1 MIKLRIPCKAI
12 LVVCSVFAAMTANGQ
27 DLAKKANAFLNTL
40 SAELRTQAQFTF
52 GDAERFN
59 WNFVPI
65 ARKGPSFRDFDEK
78 QKNAAI
84 SLLRASLSDQGYQK
98 VRGIIE
104 LETVLKAIENRAPT
118 DNFRDPLNYH
128 LSIFGEPSSTKEWG
142 WRFEGH
148 HISLNFSSLQG
159 VLVSSTPSFFG
170 SNPGIVTSGEKKGTE
185 VLKKEMELGF
195 LLLNSLDEGQLMKT
209 RFAEMAPAEIITGN
223 SRKASLLSPSGIEFK
238 QLNSA
243 QKKIFL
249 QLLDVYIKNYAAKFS
264 EKLLANIKKSGLD
277 DLHFAWAGSLK
288 PGSAH
293 YYRIQG
299 KFLLIEY
306 DNTQNNSN
314 HVHTVVRDLTN
325 DFGEDV
331 LKGHYQKQDHHH

>member
-1 MIKLRIPCKAI
+1 MINFKVLFKAAAI
-12 LVVCSVFAAMTANGQ
+12 ACSVLASISANGQ
-27 DLAKKANAFLNTL
+27 DLAKKADVFLKTL
-40 SAELRTQAQFTF
+40 SSELRSQAQFSF

-78 QKNAAI
+78 QKAAAL

-98 VRGIIE
+98 VNGIIE
-104 LETVLKAIENRAPT
+104 LENVLKALENRAPA
-118 DNFRDPLNYH
+118 DNYRDPLNYH
-128 LSIFGEPSSTKEWG
+128 LSIFGQPSSSKEWG

-148 HISLNFSSLQG
+148 HISLNFSSTQG
-159 VLVSSTPSFFG
+159 VIASSTPSFLG
-170 SNPGIVTSGEKKGTE
+170 SNPGIVNSGDKKGTQI
-185 VLKKEMELGF
+185 LKKEMELGF
-195 LLLNSLDEGQLMKT
+195 LLLNSLDEGQLKKT
-209 RFAEMAPAEIITGN
+209 RFAEKAPSEIITGN
-223 SRKASLLSPSGIEFK
+223 SRKASLLDPPGIEYRE
-238 QLNSA
+238 LRAS
-243 QKKIFL
+243 QKAIFM
-249 QLLDVYIKNYAAKFS
+249 QLLDVYIRNYASQFS
-264 EKLLANIKKSGLD
+264 EKFMEKIKKAGID

-288 PGSAH
+288 PGSGH

-299 KFLLIEY
+299 KALLIEY
-306 DNTQNNSN
+306 DNTQNHSN

>member
-1 MIKLRIPCKAI
+1 MIKLKI
-12 LVVCSVFAAMTANGQ
+12 LFKTMIIAFTVVSTIQANGQ
-27 DLAKKANAFLNTL
+27 NLVKKANAFLNTL
-40 SAELRTQAQFTF
+40 SPDLRSQAQFSF

-65 ARKGPSFRDFDEK
+65 KRNGPSFRDFNET

-98 VRGIIE
+98 ARGIIE
-104 LETVLKAIENRAPT
+104 LEAVLKAIEGRAIA
-118 DNFRDPLNYH
+118 DNYRDPLNYH
-128 LSIFGEPSSTKEWG
+128 ISIFGKPSSMAEWG

-148 HISLNFSSLQG
+148 HLSLNFSSTKG
-159 VLVSSTPSFFG
+159 MLVSSTPTFFG
-170 SNPGIVTSGEKKGTE
+170 SNPGIVNSGDKIGTE
-185 VLKKEMELGF
+185 VLKKEMQFGF
-195 LLLNSLDEGQLMKT
+195 LLLNSLDENQLKKA
-209 RFAEMAPAEIITGN
+209 RFAEIAPPEIITGN
-223 SRKASLLSPSGIEFK
+223 SRNASLLSPSGIEFRE
-238 QLNSA
+238 LNAA
-243 QKKIFL
+243 QKKIFM
-249 QLLDVYIKNYAAKFS
+249 QLLDVYIRNYTSEFS
-264 EKLLANIKKSGLD
+264 EKLLAKIKIAGID

-288 PGSAH
+288 PGSGH

-299 KFLLIEY
+299 KALLIEY

-331 LKGHYQKQDHHH
+331 LKGHYLKQDHH

>member
-1 MIKLRIPCKAI
+1 MVKLKLVFKSMLFTCALVAVIP
-12 LVVCSVFAAMTANGQ
+12 ANGQ
-27 DLAKKANAFLNTL
+27 DLAKKANTFLNTL

-65 ARKGPSFRDFDEK
+65 ARKGPSFRDFDEE

-98 VRGIIE
+98 VQGIIE
-104 LETVLKAIENRAPT
+104 LETVLKAIENRTPA
-118 DNFRDPLNYH
+118 DNYRDPLNYH
-128 LSIFGEPSSTKEWG
+128 ISIFGEPSSSKEWG

-159 VLVSSTPSFFG
+159 VLVSSTPSFLG
-170 SNPGIVTSGEKKGTE
+170 SNPGIVNSGDKKGTE
-185 VLKKEMELGF
+185 ILKKEMELGF
-195 LLLNSLDEGQLMKT
+195 LLLNSLDEEQLKKT
-209 RFAEMAPAEIITGN
+209 RFAETAPPEIITGN
-223 SRKASLLSPSGIEFK
+223 SRKASLLKPLGIEFRE
-238 QLNSA
+238 LNA
-243 QKKIFL
+243 GQKKIFV
-249 QLLDVYIKNYAAKFS
+249 QLLDVYIKNYASKFS
-264 EKLLANIKKSGLD
+264 EKLLANIKKTGLD

-288 PGSAH
+288 PGSGH

-299 KFLLIEY
+299 KALLIEY
-306 DNTQNNSN
+306 DNTQNNAN
-314 HVHTVVRDLTN
+314 HVHTVVRDLSN

>member
-1 MIKLRIPCKAI
+1 MIKFRMFFTITLITGIVMATPP
-12 LVVCSVFAAMTANGQ
+12 ANGQ

-40 SAELRTQAQFTF
+40 STELRGQAQFSF

-59 WNFVPI
+59 WNFVPVK
-65 ARKGPSFRDFDEK
+65 RNGPSFRDFDEK

-84 SLLRASLSDQGYQK
+84 ALLRASLSDQGYQK
-98 VRGIIE
+98 ANGIIE
-104 LETVLKAIENRAPT
+104 LENVLKVLENRAPA
-118 DNFRDPLNYH
+118 DNYRDPLNYH
-128 LSIFGEPSSTKEWG
+128 ISIFGNPSSTAEWG

-148 HISLNFSSLQG
+148 HISLNFSSVKGILI
-159 VLVSSTPSFFG
+159 SSTPSFFG
-170 SNPGIVTSGEKKGTE
+170 SNPGIVNSGDKKGTQ

-195 LLLNSLDEGQLMKT
+195 LLLNSLNGDQLKKA
-209 RFAEMAPAEIITGN
+209 RFADKAPSEIITGN
-223 SRKASLLSPSGIEFK
+223 SRKASLLSPPGIEFRE
-238 QLNSA
+238 LNAA
-243 QKKIFL
+243 QKKIFM
-249 QLLDVYIKNYAAKFS
+249 QLLDVYIRNYTSEFS
-264 EKLLANIKKSGLD
+264 EKLLAKIKTAGMD

-288 PGSAH
+288 PGSGH

-299 KFLLIEY
+299 KALLIEY

-314 HVHTVVRDLTN
+314 HVHTAVRDLTN

>member
-1 MIKLRIPCKAI
+1 MIKFKMFFTITLIVGAI
-12 LVVCSVFAAMTANGQ
+12 MATLPANGQ

-40 SAELRTQAQFTF
+40 STELRAQAQFKME
-52 GDAERFN
+52 DAERFN

-65 ARKGPSFRDFDEK
+65 KRNGPSFRDFNEK

-84 SLLRASLSDQGYQK
+84 SLLRASLSDEGYQK
-98 VRGIIE
+98 ASGIME
-104 LETVLKAIENRAPT
+104 LENVLKVLEKRAPA

-128 LSIFGEPSSTKEWG
+128 ISIFGNPSPTAEWG

-148 HISLNFSSLQG
+148 HISLNFSSTQG
-159 VLVSSTPSFFG
+159 VLMSSTPSFFG
-170 SNPGIVTSGEKKGTE
+170 SNPGLVNSGDKKGTQI
-185 VLKKEMELGF
+185 LKKEMELGF
-195 LLLNSLDEGQLMKT
+195 LLLNSLDDVQLKKT
-209 RFAEMAPAEIITGN
+209 RFADKAPSEIITGN
-223 SRKASLLSPSGIEFK
+223 SRKASLLSPSGIEFGE
-238 QLNSA
+238 LSAA
-243 QKKIFL
+243 QKKIFT
-249 QLLDVYIKNYAAKFS
+249 QLLDVYIRNYTSEFS
-264 EKLLANIKKSGLD
+264 EKLLAKIKAAGMD

-288 PGSAH
+288 PGSGH

-299 KFLLIEY
+299 KALLIEY

-314 HVHTVVRDLTN
+314 HVHTAVRDLTN

>member
-1 MIKLRIPCKAI
+1 MVKLKLVFKSMLFTCALVAVIP
-12 LVVCSVFAAMTANGQ
+12 ANGQ
-27 DLAKKANAFLNTL
+27 DLAKKANTFLNTL

-65 ARKGPSFRDFDEK
+65 ARKGPSFRDFDEE

-98 VRGIIE
+98 VQGIIE
-104 LETVLKAIENRAPT
+104 LETVLKALEKRTPA
-118 DNFRDPLNYH
+118 DNYRDPLNYH
-128 LSIFGEPSSTKEWG
+128 FSIFGEPSSSKEWG

-159 VLVSSTPSFFG
+159 VLVSSTPSFLG
-170 SNPGIVTSGEKKGTE
+170 SNPGIVNSGDKKGTE
-185 VLKKEMELGF
+185 ILKKEMELGF
-195 LLLNSLDEGQLMKT
+195 LLLNSLDEEQLKKT
-209 RFAEMAPAEIITGN
+209 RFAETAPPEIITGN
-223 SRKASLLSPSGIEFK
+223 SRKASLLKPLGIEFRE
-238 QLNSA
+238 LNA
-243 QKKIFL
+243 GQKKIFV
-249 QLLDVYIKNYAAKFS
+249 QLLDVYIKNYASKFS
-264 EKLLANIKKSGLD
+264 EKLLANIKKTGLD

-288 PGSAH
+288 PGSGH

-299 KFLLIEY
+299 KALLIEY
-306 DNTQNNSN
+306 DNTQNNAN
-314 HVHTVVRDLTN
+314 HVHTVVRDLSN